1 MSSADRLAVSQ
12 TLDFKLALPKG
23 TPGAKFCFAAVR
35 REVLRQVRDSRWDL
49 VRLVSLLVSL
59 VGAH

>member
-1 MSSADRLAVSQ
+1 MLAPQ

-35 REVLRQVRDSRWDL
+35 REVLRQARDSRWDL
-49 VRLVSLLVSL
+49 VRPVPLSPPL